1 MSDEQRQVT
10 NSLLVNGKAV
20 VSQKGD
26 EFAKVLVDD
35 VKENV
40 ERLLKDKN
48 RDVHLVRVCDLE
60 DGVSA
65 VFLYSVK

>member
-1 MSDEQRQVT
+1 MSDEERQVT
-10 NSLLVNGKAV
+10 NSLLVNGKAIV
-20 VSQKGD
+20 AQKGD
-26 EFAKVLVDD
+26 EFAQVLVDD

-48 RDVHLVRVCDLE
+48 RDVHLVRVCDE

-65 VFLYSVK
+65 IFLYSVK